1 MLDGEIQMSLFNLG
15 RCVATPGALALLAER
30 DMQPVALLAR
40 HSSGDWGDV
49 GKDDAKANVDALKF
63 GARIFSV
70 YDGLWVI
77 TEADRAS
84 TTILLPS
91 EY

>member
-1 MLDGEIQMSLFNLG
+1 MPQLFPFG
-15 RCVATPGALALLAER
+15 RLLATPGALAALQTCGVSPLILLS
-30 DMQPVALLAR
+30 R
-40 HSSGDWGDV
+40 HVSGDWSDMTQE
-49 GKDDAKANVDALKF
+49 DQQRNRDAIHDGSRVFSGYDLAEGV
-63 GARIFSV
+63 RI
-70 YDGLWVI
+70 WVI